1 MKNFLFLSSS
11 VLLIFALIYSCSS
24 ETEDT
29 STLPAV
35 TKPKESEPDPTKYT
49 LTVTAGDGGTVSTE
63 GGAYDEGTEINVI
76 ATPNEGYEFVRWEG
90 IQSFSGNNIKV
101 SVNTNISLEAVFKKT
116 NLSLIVSLIEGPSD
130 KVVTGFQLTGLIP
143 FDDNNIFFNPTDFFT
158 YPTYPMLHLKRD
170 SIWKL
175 NKIYD
180 DMHFQ
185 VIRDFKILDE
195 KNFVVADQG
204 LEIGQEDRSAA
215 VDLGILDM
223 GETYHLN
230 FENDVLT
237 RNKLSPTRAFY
248 HSIDAGDLDGD
259 NKNDIVSMYM
269 ALPAGVD
276 DNNKGTRMYMFSES
290 GEGNSNFIETTGKI
304 KTLDWESTNIGAIL
318 IDEFTGDNQLDLIRF
333 TYKPATGFEI
343 NEDFLY
349 SYELLTYNANTEK
362 IERIIRKSRFSEIP
376 LNYGVAWS
384 RATDYDSD
392 SDKDLIVFI
401 EENTGLCNIQL
412 WNNDG
417 SGNFE
422 YDTEILSS
430 EQIGFNTR
438 DFEVYDFDNDG
449 DLDLFLHPFGTVEYP
464 INFSEYIYENNNG
477 VFSKYQNEVIYDDE
491 IVNLYYM
498 RLHVVDGKPHYLGIE
513 KMPEGTIKLFDFK
526 LNLE

>member
-1 MKNFLFLSSS
+1 MKNFLFLSLS
-11 VLLIFALIYSCSS
+11 VLFVFALIYSCSS

-248 HSIDAGDLDGD
+248 HSIDAGDLDGC
-259 NKNDIVSMYM
+259 
-269 ALPAGVD
+269 L
-276 DNNKGTRMYMFSES
+276 
-290 GEGNSNFIETTGKI
+290 
-304 KTLDWESTNIGAIL
+304 
-318 IDEFTGDNQLDLIRF
+318 
-333 TYKPATGFEI
+333 
-343 NEDFLY
+343 LY
-349 SYELLTYNANTEK
+349 TSPSP
-362 IERIIRKSRFSEIP
+362 R
-376 LNYGVAWS
+376 
-384 RATDYDSD
+384 DS
-392 SDKDLIVFI
+392 
-401 EENTGLCNIQL
+401 
-412 WNNDG
+412 
-417 SGNFE
+417 
-422 YDTEILSS
+422 
-430 EQIGFNTR
+430 
-438 DFEVYDFDNDG
+438 
-449 DLDLFLHPFGTVEYP
+449 
-464 INFSEYIYENNNG
+464 
-477 VFSKYQNEVIYDDE
+477 
-491 IVNLYYM
+491 
-498 RLHVVDGKPHYLGIE
+498 
-513 KMPEGTIKLFDFK
+513 
-526 LNLE
+526 